1 MSTGTNTAQFW
12 YDVPM
17 QRTTL
22 SERVA
27 AKLSQLIVDGA
38 HAPGTLLPTEPV
50 LEKQFGVSRVT
61 IRDAVKLLSNCGLV
75 KVRHGSGMT
84 VQPAE
89 NWQYLDP
96 LVLFAHVNSPRS
108 QKMLGEILEV
118 QHFAEAELAA
128 LAAQRRSQASLAQM
142 TELVVQM
149 QEHLDD
155 HERYTALDIEFHEAI
170 ARAASND
177 LLRNML
183 APIHRVVRDGY
194 MLTVEL
200 VGAPARSLEGHIKIL
215 RAIERSNPKAAR
227 EAMHEHLDV
236 FRDHIDMRFRD
247 SGGVLH
253 HRPETAAPS

>member
-1 MSTGTNTAQFW
+1 MSTDTDTTSSPIDNSI
-12 YDVPM
+12 

-27 AKLSQLIVDGA
+27 AKLGQLIVDGV
-38 HAPGTLLPTEPV
+38 HAPGTSLPTEPM
-50 LEKQFGVSRVT
+50 LEKQFGVSRIT
-61 IRDAVKLLSNCGLV
+61 IRDAVKLLANCGLV

-108 QKMLGEILEV
+108 QKMLSEILEV

-128 LAAQRRSQASLAQM
+128 LAAKRRTEPSLAKM
-142 TELVVQM
+142 TELVEQM
-149 QEHLDD
+149 KMSLDD
-155 HERYTALDIEFHEAI
+155 HARYTALDLEFHEAI

-194 MLTVEL
+194 MLTTEL
-200 VGAPARSLEGHIKIL
+200 LGAPERSLEGHVKIL
-215 RAIERSNPKAAR
+215 RAIERRNPKAAR
-227 EAMHEHLDV
+227 EAMGEHLDL
-236 FRDHIDMRFRD
+236 FREHIDMRFGET
-247 SGGVLH
+247 GGAQP
-253 HRPETAAPS
+253 RQKAPTFS